1 MTTLQSDKP
10 MNLFEISSRETI
22 SDSMLEAL
30 ASEHLTINDNGLVTF
45 APSSPAHPREW
56 SLRRKLYDSAIIS
69 LLEFVTTVVSNVGSN
84 VAKPAAAH
92 MGVSL
97 DVSVF
102 CLATLYMLGQALG
115 GLIFPPVSEVFGSKS
130 IYVSSTALY
139 AVLCL
144 VIGFAP
150 RLGTIII
157 GRFLCGMLSAMPTC
171 VAIGS
176 LENIW
181 DSRARVWAIAVWAAA
196 GIFAMAVGP
205 MFAVFVSESSLGW

>member
-1 MTTLQSDKP
+1 
-10 MNLFEISSRETI
+10 
-22 SDSMLEAL
+22 
-30 ASEHLTINDNGLVTF
+30 
-45 APSSPAHPREW
+45 
-56 SLRRKLYDSAIIS
+56 
-69 LLEFVTTVVSNVGSN
+69 
-84 VAKPAAAH
+84 
-92 MGVSL
+92 
-97 DVSVF
+97 
-102 CLATLYMLGQALG
+102 
-115 GLIFPPVSEVFGSKS
+115 
-130 IYVSSTALY
+130 
-139 AVLCL
+139 L